1 MKRVLAVL
9 LLVFAIQVLAK
20 AQEVTFDDD
29 EIDEFWLNH
38 LESPRR
44 RLFDIGVVAAY
55 VGIIHTA
62 GTFVTP
68 SYGGQ
73 IKIENYLCHDLI
85 YNGRYVLTHGSWK
98 SHCNVVQGGTS
109 DGCTVTGIWNQG
121 AEGMMQFEV
130 ADTGHA
136 LS

>member
-1 MKRVLAVL
+1 MKRVLAVS
-9 LLVFAIQVLAK
+9 LLVLTSQILVK
-20 AQEVTFDDD
+20 SQEVTFDDD
-29 EIDEFWLNH
+29 EMDEFWANH

-55 VGIIHTA
+55 VGILATA
-62 GTFVTP
+62 GSWLSP
-68 SYGGQ
+68 NYGGQ

-109 DGCTVTGIWNQG
+109 DGCTVTGNWNIG